1 MAESQILAD
10 SQEQTKDR
18 KVYMLPL
25 KDSGDDDLDSGD
37 AIQNLLSGRI
47 FQACEDS
54 DSRMNHSK
62 ERGNDMNNMK
72 AIQPIILMDQKEHI
86 EDIGS
91 HEAKLKLD
99 GPYLNHQGNVMNDE
113 VNVFDDDL
121 KLLKGSITI
130 SHGKRFKEI
139 SRAKLNE
146 AL

>member
-1 MAESQILAD
+1 
-10 SQEQTKDR
+10 
-18 KVYMLPL
+18 
-25 KDSGDDDLDSGD
+25 
-37 AIQNLLSGRI
+37 
-47 FQACEDS
+47 
-54 DSRMNHSK
+54 MNHM
-62 ERGNDMNNMK
+62 E
-72 AIQPIILMDQKEHI
+72 AIQPIIQMDQKQHI
-86 EDIGS
+86 EDFGL

-99 GPYLNHQGNVMNDE
+99 GTYLNHQGNVMNDE